1 MPDEIEVPLEHAHEH
16 IAKAHEEHH
25 GESEDDAED
34 SAEDSKDNGKNDWS
48 RSIAVV
54 TALLAV
60 VAAIGA
66 LRSGVLVNG
75 ALIAKNDEISH
86 RTRATDQWNFY
97 QAKSIKG
104 VVYSV
109 AAAQAPPGSALANQ
123 SRAAVA
129 RYAREQEQIKA
140 EAESLERRADA
151 DDHLA
156 DRDMSRHHMF
166 AFSVSLCQ
174 IAIAISAVAA
184 LTRRRRVWLFG
195 LATGVAGVLT
205 LVGGFLGLH
214 LPFEF

>member
-25 GESEDDAED
+25 GESEDGAED
-34 SAEDSKDNGKNDWS
+34 GAENNKDNGKNDWS
-48 RSIAVV
+48 RFIAVV

-66 LRSGVLVNG
+66 LKSGVLVNG

-109 AAAQAPPGSALANQ
+109 AAAQAPPSSALADQ

-151 DDHLA
+151 DDRLA

-166 AFSVSLCQ
+166 AFSASLCQ

-195 LATGVAGVLT
+195 LATGVAGIVALIS
-205 LVGGFLGLH
+205 GFLGLH